1 MLVSAGCQC
10 APIGVQEDSLDLVR
24 PEQERAP
31 PVLAA
36 VLDGLRRLL
45 VVDGRPVL
53 VHRADCRCR
62 PPPLLPRA
70 VLLAVAVRHRRR
82 HSRRRRAPGNADDVG
97 AAPVMAAGN
106 DDSAIIRRR
115 LRSHALVDAMISQCL
130 SGAAWLLALLVESEL
145 AGLVGS

>member
-53 VHRADCRCR
+53 VHRADDCRCR

-70 VLLAVAVRHRRR
+70 GLLAVAVAVRRHRRR
-82 HSRRRRAPGNADDVG
+82 HSRRRRARGNADDVG

-115 LRSHALVDAMISQCL
+115 LRSHVLVDAMISQWQ
-130 SGAAWLLALLVESEL
+130 AA
-145 AGLVGS
+145 GY

>member
-1 MLVSAGCQC
+1 
-10 APIGVQEDSLDLVR
+10 VQEDSLDLVR

-36 VLDGLRRLL
+36 VVDGLRRLL

-53 VHRADCRCR
+53 VHRADDYRCR
-62 PPPLLPRA
+62 PPLLPRA
-70 VLLAVAVRHRRR
+70 VLLAVAVRRHRRR
-82 HSRRRRAPGNADDVG
+82 HSRRRRAPGNAADVG

-115 LRSHALVDAMISQCL
+115 LRSHALVDAMISQWQ
-130 SGAAWLLALLVESEL
+130 AA
-145 AGLVGS
+145 GY